1 MEKNK
6 RQIPKTVEI
15 CSNKLYN
22 DILYGYLQSMS
33 KWDGEKGHYRYILKQ
48 DLIFQKIAK
57 DLVKNQNKTL
67 SRQTVATRFK
77 KMIELGLI
85 LDSNDKYELIN
96 LDINDIA
103 LVPKETLDLML
114 DVFNDHTI
122 SIYVY
127 LLSRF
132 IANNN
137 EGYTCLMRHLK
148 GQIGLS
154 QEDNRANKKIVNIL
168 WTLQKI
174 GLLKYHTY
182 MEEGK
187 KFYYIDD
194 VKISNKEFL
203 TALK

>member
-1 MEKNK
+1 
-6 RQIPKTVEI
+6 
-15 CSNKLYN
+15 
-22 DILYGYLQSMS
+22 
-33 KWDGEKGHYRYILKQ
+33 
-48 DLIFQKIAK
+48 
-57 DLVKNQNKTL
+57 
-67 SRQTVATRFK
+67 
-77 KMIELGLI
+77 MIELGLI

-148 GQIGLS
+148 G
-154 QEDNRANKKIVNIL
+154 
-168 WTLQKI
+168 
-174 GLLKYHTY
+174 
-182 MEEGK
+182 
-187 KFYYIDD
+187 
-194 VKISNKEFL
+194 
-203 TALK
+203 